1 MNVNLEYYK
10 IFYYVGKLGGIT
22 LAAEELSITQ
32 PAVSQAVRSLE
43 RALGTE
49 LFVRTGK
56 GVHLTPAGEVL
67 YAYVRRG
74 YEEIQTGERKI
85 KEMINM
91 ELGEIR
97 IGASDMT
104 LRFYLLPFLQKFH
117 ETYPGIHLTVTNG
130 PTPETLRYLAEGKID
145 FGLVTAPFHPKK
157 GYRAVSVRKIQDVF
171 VAGERFHELKG
182 NVHPWSRLRELPL
195 IYLEK
200 HTSTRSYIDEF
211 LNSRNVA
218 VQPEIELATS
228 DMLVQFALKNLGV
241 ACVMQDFAQEY
252 LDRGELFSLKFET
265 EIPERAMYLVTNEK
279 LPVTAASAR
288 FLKLLKADMEG
299 KQEDG
304 SK

>member
-43 RALGTE
+43 RALGTK

-74 YEEIQTGERKI
+74 YEEIRTGERKI
-85 KEMINM
+85 REMINM
-91 ELGEIR
+91 EIGEIR

-117 ETYPGIHLTVTNG
+117 EAYPGIRLTVTNG

-145 FGLVTAPFHPKK
+145 FGLVTAPFHLKK
-157 GYRAVSVRKIQDVF
+157 GYRAVLLRNVQDVF
-171 VAGERFHELKG
+171 VAGERFDELKG
-182 NVHPWSRLRELPL
+182 KEHPWSVLKELPL
-195 IYLEK
+195 VYLEK
-200 HTSTRSYIDEF
+200 HTSTRRYIDEF
-211 LNSRNVA
+211 LSSQNVA

-241 ACVMQDFAQEY
+241 ACVVQDFAQEY
-252 LDRGELFSLKFET
+252 LESGELFALEFET
-265 EIPERAMYLVTNEK
+265 DIPGRGMYLVTNEK
-279 LPVTAASAR
+279 LPVTAASAQ
-288 FLKLLKADMEG
+288 FLELLEVEKEE
-299 KQEDG
+299 K
-304 SK
+304 